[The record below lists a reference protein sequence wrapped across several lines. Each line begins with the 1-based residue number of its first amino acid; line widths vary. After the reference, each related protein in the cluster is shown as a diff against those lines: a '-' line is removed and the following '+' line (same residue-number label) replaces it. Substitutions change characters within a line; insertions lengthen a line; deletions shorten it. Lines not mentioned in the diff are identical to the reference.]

1 MTRGKDVPEFEKV
14 PLPQSV
20 EFEVRW
26 EWVRTDLN
34 VILGGTR
41 HFAAMGQHPPTTTS
55 AEAVVATGEGTE
67 TVDPVKVLELG
78 IEFVVRL
85 AADGTI
91 EAVVGSPCVPG
102 LTPEVLVQ
110 AMRGQGMAVRVMSAF
125 EAVTLAWEDNTARTP
140 WVDLVES
147 ALEVMM
153 ESVRTGDAMTLR
165 RVLLKELPESSAGRV
180 HHPL

>member
-1 MTRGKDVPEFEKV
+1 MTTGKDAPAVGRV

-26 EWVRTDLN
+26 QWVRNDLN
-34 VILGGTR
+34 AILGGTR
-41 HFAAMGQHPPTTTS
+41 HFAAVGQHP
-55 AEAVVATGEGTE
+55 AVAKVGAVAAPVEGDE
-67 TVDPVKVLELG
+67 TLDPAKVLELG

-91 EAVVGSPCVPG
+91 EAVVGSPLVPG
-102 LTPEVLVQ
+102 LPPEVLVE

-125 EAVTLAWEDNTARTP
+125 EAVTLAWEDTSAREP

-147 ALEVMM
+147 VLEVMV
-153 ESVRTGDAMTLR
+153 ESVRAGDALTLR
-165 RVLLKELPESSAGRV
+165 RVLLRDLPEASGETFRT
-180 HHPL
+180 PL